1 MTELNLTEI
10 TAALK
15 KEISIITGKKAE
27 DLKEEESL
35 SFNGINSMGFVELL
49 LSVNRLWGIN
59 LLDAGISISDVVS
72 IAALAE
78 KIKQEAMRL

>member
-15 KEISIITGKKAE
+15 KEISIITGKKEE
-27 DLKEEESL
+27 DLKETESL

-49 LSVNRLWGIN
+49 LTINRLWGIN

-72 IAALAE
+72 ISALAE
-78 KIKQEAMRL
+78 KIKQEAAR

>member
-1 MTELNLTEI
+1 MTELDLAEI

-27 DLKEEESL
+27 DLKETESL

-49 LSVNRLWGIN
+49 LTINRLWGIN

-78 KIKQEAMRL
+78 KIKQEAAR

>member
-15 KEISIITGKKAE
+15 KEISIITGKKEE
-27 DLKEEESL
+27 DLKETESL

-49 LSVNRLWGIN
+49 LTINRLWGIN

-78 KIKQEAMRL
+78 KIKQEAAR

>member
-27 DLKEEESL
+27 DLKETESL

-49 LSVNRLWGIN
+49 LTINRLWGIN

-78 KIKQEAMRL
+78 KIKQEAAR

>member
-15 KEISIITGKKAE
+15 KEISIITGKKPE
-27 DLKEEESL
+27 DLKETESL

-49 LSVNRLWGIN
+49 LSINRLWGIN

-78 KIKQEAMRL
+78 KIKQEAAH

>member
-1 MTELNLTEI
+1 MSELNLTEI

-15 KEISIITGKKAE
+15 KEISIITGKKEE
-27 DLKEEESL
+27 DLKETESL

-49 LSVNRLWGIN
+49 LTINRLWGVN
-59 LLDAGISISDVVS
+59 LLDAGISIRDVVS

-78 KIKQEAMRL
+78 KIKQEVAR

>member
-49 LSVNRLWGIN
+49 LSINRLWGIN

-78 KIKQEAMRL
+78 KIKQEAAR

>member
-10 TAALK
+10 TTALK
-15 KEISIITGKKAE
+15 KEISIITGKKEE
-27 DLKEEESL
+27 DLKETESL

-49 LSVNRLWGIN
+49 LTINRIWGVN
-59 LLDAGISISDVVS
+59 LLDAGISIRDVVS

-78 KIKQEAMRL
+78 KIKQEAAH

>member
-27 DLKEEESL
+27 DLKETESL

-49 LSVNRLWGIN
+49 LSINRLWGIN

-78 KIKQEAMRL
+78 KIKQEAAR

>member
-1 MTELNLTEI
+1 MTELDLAEI

-27 DLKEEESL
+27 DLKETESL

-49 LSVNRLWGIN
+49 LTINRLWGIN
-59 LLDAGISISDVVS
+59 LLDAGISIGDVVS
-72 IAALAE
+72 ISALAE
-78 KIKQEAMRL
+78 KIKQEAAR

>member
-1 MTELNLTEI
+1 MTELDLTEI

-27 DLKEEESL
+27 DLKETESL

-49 LSVNRLWGIN
+49 LTINRLWGIN

-78 KIKQEAMRL
+78 KIKQEAAR

>member
-1 MTELNLTEI
+1 MTELNLSEI

-27 DLKEEESL
+27 DLKETESL

-49 LSVNRLWGIN
+49 LTINRLWGVN
-59 LLDAGISISDVVS
+59 LLEAGISISDVVS
-72 IAALAE
+72 ISALAE
-78 KIKQEAMRL
+78 KIKQEAAR

>member
-15 KEISIITGKKAE
+15 KEISIITGKKEE
-27 DLKEEESL
+27 DLKETESL

-49 LSVNRLWGIN
+49 LTINRLWGVN
-59 LLDAGISISDVVS
+59 LLEAGISISDVVS
-72 IAALAE
+72 ISALAE
-78 KIKQEAMRL
+78 KIKQEAAR

>member
-1 MTELNLTEI
+1 MTELDLTEI

-27 DLKEEESL
+27 DLKETESL

-49 LSVNRLWGIN
+49 LTINRLWGVN
-59 LLDAGISISDVVS
+59 LLEAGISISDVVS
-72 IAALAE
+72 ISALAE
-78 KIKQEAMRL
+78 KIKQEAAR

>member
-1 MTELNLTEI
+1 MSELDLTEI

-27 DLKEEESL
+27 ELKETESL

-49 LSVNRLWGIN
+49 LTINRLWGVN
-59 LLDAGISISDVVS
+59 LLEAGISISDVVS

-78 KIKQEAMRL
+78 KIKQEAAR

>member
-1 MTELNLTEI
+1 MPELNLTEI

-27 DLKEEESL
+27 DLKETESL

-49 LSVNRLWGIN
+49 LTINRLWGIN
-59 LLDAGISISDVVS
+59 LLEAGISISDVVS
-72 IAALAE
+72 ISALAE
-78 KIKQEAMRL
+78 KIKQEAAR

>member
-1 MTELNLTEI
+1 MTELDPAEI

-27 DLKEEESL
+27 DLKETESL

-49 LSVNRLWGIN
+49 LTINRCWGIN
-59 LLDAGISISDVVS
+59 LLDAGISIGDVVS
-72 IAALAE
+72 ISALAE
-78 KIKQEAMRL
+78 KIKQEAAR